1 MAIKVIRNKDG
12 NIKSKKIYC
21 GTAVRKNN
29 AIDCNRKYKSINE
42 DIVEKIVYSKCKRKI
57 KQNK

>member
-1 MAIKVIRNKDG
+1 MAIKVIRDKDG

-29 AIDCNRKYKSINE
+29 TIACNRKYKSIDE
-42 DIVEKIVYSKCKRKI
+42 TTVEK
-57 KQNK
+57 